1 MLGFVDDR
9 ALDFDDATRYRD
21 ACFLGDCDDGVKQL
35 AEHLD
40 AAFAAVD
47 GGGGGA
53 ATASGDGEG
62 TSTGGAAAADG
73 EVPLPAER
81 GWAASLR
88 HRIETHPPVPPRAPM
103 ASAGGGAAGPTQ
115 ETEAVAASDAPPQ
128 QHEQP
133 TPSSD
138 ATLSSVPAAA
148 ELPNA
153 ELKSEEDD
161 EAASPERKQP
171 RLD

>member
-88 HRIETHPPVPPRAPM
+88 HRADCTPQPVSSLAKGKCSCMRCV
-103 ASAGGGAAGPTQ
+103 
-115 ETEAVAASDAPPQ
+115 AVSSSSYRSDAQ
-128 QHEQP
+128 
-133 TPSSD
+133 
-138 ATLSSVPAAA
+138 
-148 ELPNA
+148 
-153 ELKSEEDD
+153 
-161 EAASPERKQP
+161 
-171 RLD
+171 